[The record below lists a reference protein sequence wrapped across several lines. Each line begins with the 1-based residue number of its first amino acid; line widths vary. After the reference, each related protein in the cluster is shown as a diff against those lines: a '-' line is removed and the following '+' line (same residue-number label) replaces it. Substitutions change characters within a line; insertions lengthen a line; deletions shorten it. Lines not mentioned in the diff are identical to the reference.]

1 MKIITLILFILN
13 LFFYQIIIEKKS
25 SDPFRRVGTLL
36 FAANKYHKIYHN
48 TYKDPI
54 NILKIDAQ
62 NFTTDNFGNIYV
74 INQSELKKYNS
85 DGKLT
90 HTYSNNNNGIISSID
105 VSNPV
110 RILFFYQEYYSLIF
124 LDNTLSPI
132 SDFQYFDI
140 NIYEPVLVCSSVQN
154 GFWIFENTNN
164 QLIHFTENYKKNNS
178 IRINLF
184 EKSFE
189 PNFILERNNQI
200 YINYPDTGIVVYSN
214 LCNFQKIIQIKN
226 LINFQITEENLL
238 YFDTLKQAITVYNFK
253 QENLFDIDIPRKEKK
268 TNARIEQDRLYFL
281 IGNLL
286 YIYRFNSRL

>member
-1 MKIITLILFILN
+1 MILIFHILYFIFYISHLYTNENLGLIKKI
-13 LFFYQIIIEKKS
+13 EVPS
-25 SDPFRRVGTLL
+25 E
-36 FAANKYHKIYHN
+36 
-48 TYKDPI
+48 
-54 NILKIDAQ
+54 
-62 NFTTDNFGNIYV
+62 NFTTDNLGNIYV
-74 INQSELKKYNS
+74 TQENELKKYDSN
-85 DGKLT
+85 GELLYT
-90 HTYSNNNNGIISSID
+90 FSNNNYGNIETID
-105 VSNPV
+105 VSNSLRV
-110 RILFFYQEYYSLIF
+110 LVFYADFNSIIF

-132 SDFQYFDI
+132 TDFILLEEIDI
-140 NIYEPVLVCSSVQN
+140 FEPKLLCSSVQN